1 MKKLLMIF
9 CLLFSVITFANAQGG
24 RKMADPAERAKK
36 STDRLAEKLSLN
48 DDQKTKVLAIYTDQ
62 ATQMNKAWEDSKED
76 KGAMKTKVAG
86 IMSDS
91 DAKITALLTDDQ
103 KKAYDALKAERK
115 AAMEKR
121 RGNGDNGGGSQ

>member
-1 MKKLLMIF
+1 MIF
-9 CLLFSVITFANAQGG
+9 ALLLGVATFANAQGGG

-36 STDRLAEKLSLN
+36 STERLSEKLSLN
-48 DDQKTKVLAIYTDQ
+48 DDQKAKVLAIYTDQ

-76 KGAMKTKVAG
+76 RAAMKTKVAG

-91 DAKITALLTDDQ
+91 DAKIIAVLTDDQ
-103 KKAYDALKAERK
+103 KKAYDAFKAERK

-121 RGNGDNGGGSQ
+121 RGDGGQRK